1 MSFLPLLL
9 GTGIGAGLALVV
21 WGLRTRPPPEDP
33 PRPTR
38 SIGPR
43 FADLP
48 ARLARAGVAGLIIGL
63 LTRWPVGVIGGAAL
77 GFFAS
82 DLLAGRGQRSAEVDR
97 SAAIASW
104 TEMLR
109 DTMAAAA
116 GLEQA
121 IVTTAPLAPAP
132 IRPQIRALIV
142 RLERQRLAPA
152 LSQLADD
159 LADPTADLVVSALTL
174 AASGEAQDLSDL
186 LGSLAGA
193 ARDNATMRL
202 KMEAWRART
211 RTSVRIITTV
221 TVCMALLL
229 VVLNRSY
236 LSPFDTAAGQAV
248 LLAVVACF
256 AGGLWWLASM
266 ARYAAPERFV
276 IGQRAEESSW
286 S

>member
-1 MSFLPLLL
+1 LLPLLL
-9 GTGIGAGLALVV
+9 GTGIGAGLVLVA
-21 WGLRTRPPPEDP
+21 WGLRPRRPQDDLS
-33 PRPTR
+33 RRIR
-38 SIGPR
+38 STGPR

-48 ARLARAGVAGLIIGL
+48 ARLARAAVAGLVIGL
-63 LTRWPVGVIGGAAL
+63 LTRWPVAVIGGAAL

-82 DLLAGRGQRSAEVDR
+82 DLFAGRGQRSAETDR
-97 SAAIASW
+97 TAAIASW

-121 IVTTAPLAPAP
+121 IVTTAPLTPAP
-132 IRPQIRALIV
+132 IRPQIRALIS
-142 RLERQRLAPA
+142 RLERERLAPA
-152 LSQLADD
+152 LAELADD

-202 KMEAWRART
+202 KIEASRART
-211 RTSVRIITTV
+211 RTSVRIITAV
-221 TVCMALLL
+221 TLCMALLL

-236 LSPFDTAAGQAV
+236 LSPFDAAGGQAV

-266 ARYAAPERFV
+266 ARYAAPERFLV
-276 IGQRAEESSW
+276 RRRGEDSSW

>member
-1 MSFLPLLL
+1 VSLLPLLL
-9 GTGIGAGLALVV
+9 GAGIGAGLALVV
-21 WGLRTRPPPEDP
+21 WGLRPREPRDP
-33 PRPTR
+33 R
-38 SIGPR
+38 SRRVGGFGPR
-43 FADLP
+43 FTDLP
-48 ARLARAGVAGLIIGL
+48 ARLARAAVAALVIGL
-63 LTRWPVGVIGGAAL
+63 LTRWPVAVIGGAAL
-77 GFFAS
+77 GFFAT
-82 DLLAGRGQRSAEVDR
+82 DLFAGRGQRSAETDR
-97 SAAIASW
+97 TAAIASW

-132 IRPQIRALIV
+132 IRPQIRVLIS
-142 RLERQRLAPA
+142 RLERERLAPA

-202 KMEAWRART
+202 KIEASRART
-211 RTSVRIITTV
+211 RTSVRIITAV

-236 LSPFDTAAGQAV
+236 LSPFDSAAGQGV
-248 LLAVVACF
+248 MLAVIACF

-266 ARYAAPERFV
+266 ARYVAPERFLV
-276 IGQRAEESSW
+276 GHRNEESSW

>member
-38 SIGPR
+38 RIGPR

-193 ARDNATMRL
+193 ARDTSTRWASSGADATMAAGRFSRSRAAARSGRAGVRL
-202 KMEAWRART
+202 LART
-211 RTSVRIITTV
+211 STPVPRTAPVRSIRTT
-221 TVCMALLL
+221 TTP
-229 VVLNRSY
+229 R
-236 LSPFDTAAGQAV
+236 
-248 LLAVVACF
+248 LAV
-256 AGGLWWLASM
+256 
-266 ARYAAPERFV
+266 R
-276 IGQRAEESSW
+276 
-286 S
+286 

>member
-21 WGLRTRPPPEDP
+21 WGLRTRPAQEDP
-33 PRPTR
+33 SRR
-38 SIGPR
+38 IRRIGPR
-43 FADLP
+43 FGDLP
-48 ARLARAGVAGLIIGL
+48 ARLARAAVAGLVIGL
-63 LTRWPVGVIGGAAL
+63 LTRWPIAVIGGAAL
-77 GFFAS
+77 GFFAG
-82 DLLAGRGQRSAEVDR
+82 DLFAGRGQRGTEVDR
-97 SAAIASW
+97 TAAIASW

-121 IVTTAPLAPAP
+121 IVTTAPLAPEP
-132 IRPQIRALIV
+132 IRPQIRALII
-142 RLERQRLAPA
+142 RLERQRLVPA

-202 KMEAWRART
+202 KIEASRART

-236 LSPFDTAAGQAV
+236 LSPFDTAAGQGV

-276 IGQRAEESSW
+276 IGHRAEESSW

>member
-38 SIGPR
+38 RIGPR

-276 IGQRAEESSW
+276 IGHRAEESSW